1 MVSAGGED
9 SCVDVDKFFG
19 SLKDACV
26 GVENGFSVFEEES
39 KTNEDDQQSQQANQM
54 QEADA
59 VSSLSQPSLTRRSSK
74 SGQPAVQKLNIVNKL
89 FLDMEQLS
97 KNMQVL
103 LNNYEMHVIAQVS
116 QISQHVATKGDY
128 GCVKLGLQEG
138 QRYSRCKVCRV
149 DHIVNFT
156 SRILG
161 KQPGQGEE
169 NDYSFTDYIFK

>member
-1 MVSAGGED
+1 M
-9 SCVDVDKFFG
+9 
-19 SLKDACV
+19 
-26 GVENGFSVFEEES
+26 ENGFSVLDEEGKS
-39 KTNEDDQQSQQANQM
+39 NDDGQQSQQANQL

-59 VSSLSQPSLTRRSSK
+59 VSSLSQPSLSRSASK
-74 SGQPAVQKLNIVNKL
+74 TGQPAVQKLNIINKL

-138 QRYSRCKVCRV
+138 QRYSRCKVRRV

>member
-1 MVSAGGED
+1 MHVKPSEERLIFQSGIILTD
-9 SCVDVDKFFG
+9 
-19 SLKDACV
+19 
-26 GVENGFSVFEEES
+26 GFYYG
-39 KTNEDDQQSQQANQM
+39 QSNF
-54 QEADA
+54 
-59 VSSLSQPSLTRRSSK
+59 LSLTQFIGVAQIYNYFQDYELPYSDGIVEPEDFVR
-74 SGQPAVQKLNIVNKL
+74 AVQDANMPPIYNSLVVNKL
-89 FLDMEQLS
+89 FIDMEQIT

-116 QISQHVATKGDY
+116 QITQHVATKDDY

-161 KQPGQGEE
+161 KQPGNGE

>member
-1 MVSAGGED
+1 MNHHSLD
-9 SCVDVDKFFG
+9 QNCVDIGKFIGNLKNDCVNADKG
-19 SLKDACV
+19 LPML
-26 GVENGFSVFEEES
+26 
-39 KTNEDDQQSQQANQM
+39 EDDGKLANDGQQSQQANQI
-54 QEADA
+54 QDLEAL
-59 VSSLSQPSLTRRSSK
+59 SSTTGPSLSRSSSK
-74 SGQPAVQKLNIVNKL
+74 TGQPAVQKLNIVNKL

-116 QISQHVATKGDY
+116 QITQHVATKDDY

-161 KQPGQGEE
+161 KQPGNGE

>member
-1 MVSAGGED
+1 MTA
-9 SCVDVDKFFG
+9 
-19 SLKDACV
+19 
-26 GVENGFSVFEEES
+26 
-39 KTNEDDQQSQQANQM
+39 
-54 QEADA
+54 
-59 VSSLSQPSLTRRSSK
+59 PSLTRNSSK

-116 QISQHVATKGDY
+116 EITEHVATKGDY

-169 NDYSFTDYIFK
+169 NDYSFTDYIFR